1 MPVLVSSDQP
11 IGSSCSS
18 DALTKLIQIIVRSR
32 LGTHYVCGQDHAPGD
47 LCCFALCY
55 QGESFSLILN
65 TQQKNGSLLERWILS
80 VDSSSSSPSSMR
92 HDNNETTSGM
102 MIRMKQQQDNK
113 ENGSHDM
120 ILLLQAVYS
129 YTRMMPVH
137 TMVTNNTM
145 SKSEL
150 AITMRHSAAGLS
162 CFSHSPSPVEFSH
175 DAHLQTHHFQ
185 PTFLSSIGTVSL
197 EVVYAEKPTTT
208 TEPVVV
214 TMRRLSRLSLSAM
227 DMSEEDTN
235 NTSPTNNNNNPLSAM
250 PIPTSR
256 MQYTRRSSIAYST
269 SPSSS
274 SLRGVSISSN
284 SNKNTTGS
292 FMFAAH
298 SNNSINSH
306 FITTSNNSN
315 PRRRCS
321 LGGAESFVG
330 SYEESLLSG
339 RMSTVP
345 SKPIVFQAQI
355 GVLGHGDCT
364 PKCPPHRTIL
374 FPAFFYE
381 SDASLPS
388 PYVGTVELT
397 KRYRVPAKGQ
407 LQIVIKNPNKTAV
420 KLFLIPYDVLNMP
433 PNTKTFLRQKSY
445 AGGLRYAIHLQL
457 CRTEKKRVYLYKHF
471 RVVFANRISD
481 ARETLKVTC
490 EGPFDYVP
498 LTQADREFLS

>member
-1 MPVLVSSDQP
+1 M
-11 IGSSCSS
+11 
-18 DALTKLIQIIVRSR
+18 K
-32 LGTHYVCGQDHAPGD
+32 
-47 LCCFALCY
+47 
-55 QGESFSLILN
+55 
-65 TQQKNGSLLERWILS
+65 QQQ
-80 VDSSSSSPSSMR
+80 
-92 HDNNETTSGM
+92 
-102 MIRMKQQQDNK
+102 QQQDNK
-113 ENGSHDM
+113 DSGSHDM
-120 ILLLQAVYS
+120 ILLLQSVYS

-137 TMVTNNTM
+137 TMVMNNSM
-145 SKSEL
+145 NKSEL
-150 AITMRHSAAGLS
+150 AITMRHSATGLS

-185 PTFLSSIGTVSL
+185 PTFVNSIGTVSL
-197 EVVYAEKPTTT
+197 EVVYAEKRTT

-227 DMSEEDTN
+227 DMSEEDTSTN
-235 NTSPTNNNNNPLSAM
+235 PNASPNNNPLASM
-250 PIPTSR
+250 PIPTPR

-274 SLRGVSISSN
+274 LRGVSISNN
-284 SNKNTTGS
+284 SNNNNNNTGS
-292 FMFAAH
+292 FMFAALG
-298 SNNSINSH
+298 NNSINNML
-306 FITTSNNSN
+306 TANNNNNNNNSN

-498 LTQADREFLS
+498 LTQADREFLSSK

>member
-1 MPVLVSSDQP
+1 MPVLVTSDQP
-11 IGSSCSS
+11 IDTSCTS

-32 LGTHYVCGQDHAPGD
+32 LGTHYACRQDHAPGD
-47 LCCFALCY
+47 RCCFALYY
-55 QGESFSLILN
+55 QRESFSLILN
-65 TQQKNGSLLERWILS
+65 TLQKNGSLLERWILS
-80 VDSSSSSPSSMR
+80 VDSSKAPSIE
-92 HDNNETTSGM
+92 HNEPSTGKK
-102 MIRMKQQQDNK
+102 MKQQQQDNK
-113 ENGSHDM
+113 ESGSHDM

-137 TMVTNNTM
+137 TMVTNNNM

-150 AITMRHSAAGLS
+150 AITMRHSATGLS

-185 PTFLSSIGTVSL
+185 PTWLNSIGTISL

-227 DMSEEDTN
+227 DMSEEDT
-235 NTSPTNNNNNPLSAM
+235 SPNNNNNNPLSSM
-250 PIPTSR
+250 PIPMPR
-256 MQYTRRSSIAYST
+256 MQYTRRSSLAYST
-269 SPSSS
+269 SPSS
-274 SLRGVSISSN
+274 SLRGVSISS
-284 SNKNTTGS
+284 SNNNNNTGS

-298 SNNSINSH
+298 SNYSINNNMLA
-306 FITTSNNSN
+306 TSNNNNNNSNN

-364 PKCPPHRTIL
+364 PKCPSHRTIL

-420 KLFLIPYDVLNMP
+420 KLFLIPYNVLNMP

-498 LTQADREFLS
+498 LTQADRDFLS

>member
-11 IGSSCSS
+11 IGSSCTS

-80 VDSSSSSPSSMR
+80 VDSSSSSSIR

-102 MIRMKQQQDNK
+102 MIRMKQQQDKK

-235 NTSPTNNNNNPLSAM
+235 NTSPTNNNSNNPLSSM

-445 AGGLRYAIHLQL
+445 ASGLRYAIHLQL